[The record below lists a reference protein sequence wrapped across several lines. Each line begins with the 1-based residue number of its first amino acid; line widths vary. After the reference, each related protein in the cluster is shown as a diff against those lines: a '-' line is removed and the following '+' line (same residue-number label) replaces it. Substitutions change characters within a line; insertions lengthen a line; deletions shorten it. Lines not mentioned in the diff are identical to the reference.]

1 MLISSGDG
9 APVTVR
15 TRTADVP
22 SRTGAVTLR
31 VPAGARTAR
40 VRSRCTGDGNRY
52 RVIGGVRPAQS

>member
-22 SRTGAVTLR
+22 SRTGTVTLR

-40 VRSRCTGDGNRY
+40 VRSRCTGAATGT
-52 RVIGGVRPAQS
+52 G